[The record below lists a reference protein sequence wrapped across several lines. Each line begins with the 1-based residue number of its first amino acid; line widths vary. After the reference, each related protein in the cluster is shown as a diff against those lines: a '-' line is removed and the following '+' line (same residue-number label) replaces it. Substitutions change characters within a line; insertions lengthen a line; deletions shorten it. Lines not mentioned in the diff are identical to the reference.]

1 MALTQGNWS
10 VEGSFN
16 GVTTWTCTV
25 TVGATETDSY
35 TLRTPVGLDPRKPWT
50 LLVNTAGTD
59 LDGQAVPV
67 DLWVGTS
74 GDAALSGQGGSVAGT
89 DAYNFKQ
96 IIADVDPD
104 AGVAPTACLMDPTL
118 TTADVA
124 NVHVKVPVAACY
136 IFNLDGGSAMINA
149 DCIWKIVQ
157 DGSSSN
163 SSLDSKY
170 NDIGGDGTTG
180 IGPDPS

>member
-1 MALTQGNWS
+1 MALTRGDWS

-35 TLRTPVGLDPRKPWT
+35 TQRTPVGLDSTKPWT
-50 LLVNTAGTD
+50 LIVNSAGTD
-59 LDGQAVPV
+59 LDGQALPV

-74 GDAALSGQGGSVAGT
+74 GDADLSGAGALTAT
-89 DAYNFKQ
+89 DCYNFKQ
-96 IIADVDPD
+96 IIADVDPG
-104 AGVAPTACLMDPTL
+104 AGVAPTSILIDPTL

-124 NVHVKVPVAACY
+124 NVHVKAPIGGCY
-136 IFNLDGGSAMINA
+136 LIALDGGSALINA
-149 DCIWKIVQ
+149 ACIFKIIQ
-157 DGSSSN
+157 EGGN
-163 SSLDSKY
+163 GSLDSKY
-170 NDIGGDGTTG
+170 NEIGGDGTTG

>member
-16 GVTTWTCTV
+16 GVTTWTSTV
-25 TVGATETDSY
+25 TVGATETDAY
-35 TLRTPVGLDPRKPWT
+35 TLRTPIGLDTTRPWT

-67 DLWVGTS
+67 DLWVGTAEN
-74 GDAALSGQGGSVAGT
+74 AALSGQGGSVAGT
-89 DAYNFKQ
+89 NAYNFKQ

-124 NVHVKVPVAACY
+124 NVHVRIPVGACY
-136 IFNLDGGSAMINA
+136 ILNLDGGSTLLAA
-149 DCIWKIVQ
+149 DCIWKIIQ
-157 DGSSSN
+157 EGGN
-163 SSLDSKY
+163 GSLDSKY
-170 NDIGGDGTTG
+170 NEIGGDGTTG
-180 IGPDPS
+180 VGPDPS

>member
-10 VEGSFN
+10 VEGSYN

-35 TLRTPVGLDPRKPWT
+35 TLRTPVGLDPTKPWT

-67 DLWVGTS
+67 DLWIGTAEN
-74 GDAALSGQGGSVAGT
+74 AALSGQGGSVAGT
-89 DAYNFKQ
+89 NAYNFKQ

-104 AGVAPTACLMDPTL
+104 AGVAPTALLCDPTL
-118 TTADVA
+118 KTADVA
-124 NVHVKVPVAACY
+124 NIHVRVPVAPCY
-136 IFNLDGGSAMINA
+136 MFNLDGGSAMINA
-149 DCIWKIVQ
+149 ACIYKIVQ
-157 DGSSSN
+157 EGGN
-163 SSLDSKY
+163 GSLDSKY
-170 NDIGGDGTTG
+170 DEIGGDGTTG
-180 IGPDPS
+180 VGPDPS